1 MGILSGALG
10 GAGAALQNI
19 GETNMKADLQ
29 RGNELA
35 VGQQRSDLEL
45 QRQQTLETFKM
56 KLGEQQRTAQVGRI
70 DEAAGKIAD
79 QSVAQKRG
87 IIQGGIADPT
97 AWTPEQ
103 QAAVDQSLAGDKQQ
117 AMADPKVRT
126 QAAVATGDI
135 DPKSAAVL
143 GQKDDSLMYKT
154 LYEQSREDRRDAR
167 LDATEE
173 GRFRRQEAAQDARER
188 LAEIKA
194 KGGGNVSREE
204 RMRYTSLL
212 GDAGRRLGE
221 AEKALATLQK
231 DPASKI
237 AEPGDARSQELSDLR
252 ATVKSYRE
260 EHKMYQSLLA
270 GSQSPDA
277 GADSKKPGA
286 PAAKASPYAE
296 GTKLT
301 GPGGKPYIV
310 KNGIPVPQ

>member
-1 MGILSGALG
+1 MGILLGALAG
-10 GAGAALQNI
+10 GAEASLRKDEIENRSMLDRDTQ
-19 GETNMKADLQ
+19 
-29 RGNELA
+29 LA

-45 QRQQTLETFKM
+45 QRQQTLEKFKM
-56 KLGEQQRTAQVGRI
+56 SLGEQQRTAQVGRI
-70 DEAAGKIAD
+70 DEAAGKIAEPAI
-79 QSVAQKRG
+79 AQKRG

-117 AMADPKVRT
+117 AMADPKTRT
-126 QAAVATGDI
+126 QAAIATGDI

-154 LYEQSREDRRDAR
+154 LYEQSREDGRNAR

-173 GRFRRQEAAQDARER
+173 GRFNRQQAALDAREK

-194 KGGGNVSREE
+194 QGGGNVSREE

-221 AEKALATLQK
+221 AEKALSTLQK
-231 DPASKI
+231 DMFSKN
-237 AEPGDARSQELSDLR
+237 PDAQRTQELDDLR
-252 ATVKSYRE
+252 ATVKTYRE
-260 EHKMYQSLLA
+260 EHKLYQSLLA
-270 GSQSPDA
+270 GSQAPD
-277 GADSKKPGA
+277 GDTKKPGA
-286 PAAKASPYAE
+286 ATSKSAPYPE
-296 GTKLT
+296 GTRLT